1 MLNEKARRFLE
12 KQCKLYIILL
22 FMFSVIGLVSLLYD
36 QVVFFGISIFILVI
50 LGFLVNH
57 FCIVRIKYM
66 IGILAMSI
74 FIVPVII
81 ELLINFKIKIIQCI
95 LYLIFELFFSICI
108 GGVLAIAIKLAIKF
122 KNWQNERQR
131 EKIGRNFFKYLIR
144 HNWSSSRCHE
154 MLNFYSKGENSNFGV
169 LEQYLKL
176 HFTEINNY
184 ELYKKIKVSFSSFD
198 TNELKEIS
206 NYLDIVIGLGE
217 PDVKKSTE
225 FLEIFKFINI
235 FISAGISFKLQ
246 VVFKQLLQGI
256 PFFIIAI
263 IVYFSLI
270 VLVIICG
277 SIYNRIGKR
286 KDIKMAKVFQNI
298 INNIL
303 KERGV

>member
-256 PFFIIAI
+256 DKVHI
-263 IVYFSLI
+263 IV
-270 VLVIICG
+270 
-277 SIYNRIGKR
+277 
-286 KDIKMAKVFQNI
+286 
-298 INNIL
+298 
-303 KERGV
+303 

>member
-1 MLNEKARRFLE
+1 
-12 KQCKLYIILL
+12 
-22 FMFSVIGLVSLLYD
+22 MFSVIGLVSLLYD
-36 QVVFFGISIFILVI
+36 QVIFFGISIFILVI

-66 IGILAMSI
+66 TGILAMSI

-108 GGVLAIAIKLAIKF
+108 GGVLAIAFKSAIKF
-122 KNWQNERQR
+122 KNWQSERQR
-131 EKIGRNFFKYLIR
+131 EKIERNFFKYLISY
-144 HNWSSSRCHE
+144 NWSSSRCHE
-154 MLNFYSKGENSNFGV
+154 MLNFYSKGANSNFGV

>member
-1 MLNEKARRFLE
+1 
-12 KQCKLYIILL
+12 
-22 FMFSVIGLVSLLYD
+22 MFSVIGLVSLLYD
-36 QVVFFGISIFILVI
+36 QVIFFCISIFILVI

-81 ELLINFKIKIIQCI
+81 ELQSNFKVKVIQCI
-95 LYLIFELFFSICI
+95 LYLIFELFVSICI

-122 KNWQNERQR
+122 KNWQSERQR
-131 EKIGRNFFKYLIR
+131 ERIGRNFFKYLIS

-206 NYLDIVIGLGE
+206 NFLDIVITLGE
-217 PDVKKSTE
+217 PDVKRSTE

>member
-1 MLNEKARRFLE
+1 
-12 KQCKLYIILL
+12 
-22 FMFSVIGLVSLLYD
+22 MFSVIGLVSLLYD

>member
-1 MLNEKARRFLE
+1 MLNEKAKRFLE

-22 FMFSVIGLVSLLYD
+22 FIFSVIGLVSLLYN
-36 QVVFFGISIFILVI
+36 QVIFFCISIFILVI

-81 ELLINFKIKIIQCI
+81 ELQSNFKVKVIQCI
-95 LYLIFELFFSICI
+95 LYLIFELFVSICI

-122 KNWQNERQR
+122 KNWQSERQR

-198 TNELKEIS
+198 INELKEIS
-206 NYLDIVIGLGE
+206 NYLDIVITLGE
-217 PDVKKSTE
+217 PDVKRSTE

-246 VVFKQLLQGI
+246 VVFKQLLKGI

-270 VLVIICG
+270 FLAIICG
-277 SIYNRIGKR
+277 SIYNKIGKR
-286 KDIKMAKVFQNI
+286 KDIKMAKVLKNI

-303 KERGV
+303 KERRV